1 LESKELRPTIRTDLE
16 VHLGDADLQLVHWL
30 SYLGPHGM
38 GNPGPNFVARGV
50 QIEQA
55 RIVGSDHLKATLVQ
69 GTGRVDGI
77 GFGLAAI
84 HDLEYIQAHAQDVVF
99 KLERN
104 EWRGSSRLQARMI
117 ALRPTVSA
125 SETSEV
131 QL

>member
-1 LESKELRPTIRTDLE
+1 
-16 VHLGDADLQLVHWL
+16 
-30 SYLGPHGM
+30 M

-69 GTGRVDGI
+69 GTARVDGI
-77 GFGLAAI
+77 GFGLAAL

-131 QL
+131 QF